1 MKLYKLTDANGLTHG
16 NTQWGEGVSH
26 SGTGE
31 GELCGPGWIHAYS
44 HPLLAALLKPIH
56 ANFVNPILWIAAGK
70 PAEFDGELKLG
81 CKTLTMVR
89 QIKLPELTA
98 EFRVM
103 FAIRCALVVYKDPKF
118 VSWANDWLSGQDR
131 YQKSESESASAAW

>member
-44 HPLLAALLKPIH
+44 HPLLAALLNPIH

-70 PAEFDGELKLG
+70 PAPFDRELKLG
-81 CKTLTMVR
+81 CKKHTMVR

-98 EFRVM
+98 EFQVT
-103 FAIRCALVVYKDPKF
+103 FSIRCALVPYEDPQF
-118 VSWANDWLSGQDR
+118 VSCANDLLIGKHTS
-131 YQKSESESASAAW
+131 